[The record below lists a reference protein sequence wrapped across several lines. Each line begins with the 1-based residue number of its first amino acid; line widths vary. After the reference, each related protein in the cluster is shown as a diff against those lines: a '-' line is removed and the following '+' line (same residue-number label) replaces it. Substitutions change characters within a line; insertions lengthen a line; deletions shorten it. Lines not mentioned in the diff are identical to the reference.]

1 MSMEQNFLATEQ
13 QAETPEFLKSEPE
26 EIIPRFLSEK
36 GADTSLGG
44 DVVVNRGA
52 LRGTAVH
59 RAMEC
64 MNFLPILNFC
74 ESTPEKMKAEQPE
87 KLQGQ
92 MEEYVRDELHRM
104 LDSKLLTPEMME
116 LIQVETL
123 ITFMMN
129 PVALE
134 MARAQ
139 ERGQLYREK
148 PFIMDHQGVLVQ
160 GIIDV
165 FWIKD
170 DTLTVLDY
178 KTDRVKKSEELVLR
192 YQTQLELYKDALG
205 RNFGTPET
213 PMKTRALIYSFAC
226 KNVVE
231 I

>member
-1 MSMEQNFLATEQ
+1 MRLFSIFHKKSSRQIAKDR
-13 QAETPEFLKSEPE
+13 LKILLISD
-26 EIIPRFLSEK
+26 R
-36 GADTSLGG
+36 
-44 DVVVNRGA
+44 VN
-52 LRGTAVH
+52 
-59 RAMEC
+59 C
-64 MNFLPILNFC
+64 
-74 ESTPEKMKAEQPE
+74 S
-87 KLQGQ
+87 
-92 MEEYVRDELHRM
+92 
-104 LDSKLLTPEMME
+104 PEMME